1 MNHPTTVLTFA
12 AAIALVWILG
22 GCGSSDDTDG
32 PLDVMG
38 SLPDDPSLTSC
49 LYPGDA
55 VQPIA
60 AHAFVSTTDEVDVVI
75 TGVEPVNPSNATV
88 ARGAFIIPVTRSS
101 SYTIGG
107 PVPPQYP
114 EDMELYALAQPAA
127 GFSPT
132 VGVEY
137 QIILPIWLSQD
148 GSSIEA
154 VAVEYEVDGAQ
165 FREVNKTAQ
174 VRTVEGGECADPRD
188 AGGTG

>member
-1 MNHPTTVLTFA
+1 MKPPGTVVLA
-12 AAIALVWILG
+12 AAMAFVGILG
-22 GCGSSDDTDG
+22 GCGSSGDADG

-55 VQPIA
+55 IQPIA

-75 TGVEPVNPSNATV
+75 TGVEAVNPSNSTV
-88 ARGAFIIPVTRSS
+88 ASDAFIIPVTRSS
-101 SYTIGG
+101 AYTIGG

-114 EDMELYALAQPAA
+114 EDMELYALAQPAV

-132 VGVEY
+132 AGVEY

-148 GSSIEA
+148 GSSIES
-154 VAVEYEVDGAQ
+154 VAVEYEVDGAR
-165 FREVNKTAQ
+165 FREVNKTSQ
-174 VRTVEGGECADPRD
+174 VRTVEGGECVDPRD
-188 AGGTG
+188 VGGTG